1 MKTTSTTA
9 TVRSGRAA
17 TRMIVCVG
25 MLAAISTILMLFEF
39 PLPFL
44 APGFYELDF
53 SEVPILIGAFALG
66 PVAGVLT
73 ELVKVLL
80 NLVVNGT
87 QTAFVG
93 EFANFVMGC
102 MFVLP
107 ASLIYKMKKS
117 RKHAVIGLA
126 AGTAREN
133 NRFKD
138 LVPINRHYNGTLRIV
153 LGKGLSYFLVY
164 VLVSFYV
171 LHIVPRL
178 FSLNQIGQPGS
189 LVLFVAPYLA
199 ACIFFAM
206 TTSIAIRNRETCM
219 LIFVFTS
226 VPLLFISG
234 ISWPGAAIPPF
245 WKYVSYIFPSTF
257 GINGFVK
264 INNMGATL
272 SEVAFE
278 YKALWIQAGVY
289 FLTTCWVY
297 RWQILMSRKH
307 AIERYKELKE
317 KENLAKQMTD

>member
-80 NLVVNGT
+80 NLVINGT

-126 AGTAREN
+126 AGTVIMSVVAVFIN
-133 NRFKD
+133 A
-138 LVPINRHYNGTLRIV
+138 LVLLPAYAKAFGMPIEAFIEMGAAVNSSVHSLLGFVV
-153 LGKGLSYFLVY
+153 LI
-164 VLVSFYV
+164 
-171 LHIVPRL
+171 IVPFNL
-178 FSLNQIGQPGS
+178 FKYTL
-189 LVLFVAPYLA
+189 
-199 ACIFFAM
+199 
-206 TTSIAIRNRETCM
+206 
-219 LIFVFTS
+219 TS
-226 VPLLFISG
+226 VIVFFI
-234 ISWPGAAIPPF
+234 
-245 WKYVSYIFPSTF
+245 
-257 GINGFVK
+257 
-264 INNMGATL
+264 
-272 SEVAFE
+272 
-278 YKALWIQAGVY
+278 YKRIRV
-289 FLTTCWVY
+289 
-297 RWQILMSRKH
+297 ILKG
-307 AIERYKELKE
+307 
-317 KENLAKQMTD
+317 D